1 MTRSLPSILFFLVV
15 LFFIVPEIVFDRFHS
30 TIDMVQQSSDLN
42 DINDSR
48 FKLISAT
55 FYHFFDA
62 FPFGIGQGNYFG
74 SGV

>member
-1 MTRSLPSILFFLVV
+1 
-15 LFFIVPEIVFDRFHS
+15 
-30 TIDMVQQSSDLN
+30 MVQQSSDLN

-74 SGV
+74 EWGLNSQFVKRYNIENT